1 MLVPLNVRTYRIA
14 IVNGIISM
22 AAIRLA
28 DQSTILPLL
37 VHKLS
42 GAAWVVGL
50 TLGACTVAR
59 ALMQIVISRRMD
71 TLEFKLPDYVAAS
84 WLRGAMGVLTGLVL
98 WYAHLLS
105 GAVVVGI
112 VALASAVRAAGTAWG
127 MLGFNDVLAKSV
139 PTTRRGSLQ
148 MWRRML
154 GLGIALV
161 VVAPF
166 VSYMIGPSSPY
177 PFPENYA
184 LLFLIGTG
192 LLIVAWVLFSRV
204 HEPPSRPSSRRLGV
218 AMHLTRGVRIVR
230 RDKHYRRLIR
240 TRLLLGLASGIR
252 PFFVVFGAKV
262 WGLSDQAAATFLA
275 LQLGAE
281 IVGSI
286 ISGRMSDRHGNRR
299 VLIAAALSISAAGTL
314 AVAAAVVQ
322 WPSAWPIAGGTLDLR
337 ILVLG
342 MAFVFGGLFLTG
354 HVIGT
359 QNYMLDI
366 APQRLRPSYQ
376 AFASAFTVPL
386 AVAPVVYGWA
396 ADAIGFRVVFVT
408 GLVLALGALVFAGKM
423 PEPRDDLDDADL
435 DEFREPPTAHDEA
448 PPQ

>member
-28 DQSTILPLL
+28 DESTILPLL

-42 GAAWVVGL
+42 GLAWVVGL

-71 TLEFKLPDYVAAS
+71 TLEYKLPDYVASA
-84 WLRGAMGVLTGLVL
+84 WFRGTFGIVTAAVL
-98 WYAHLLS
+98 WYARLLP
-105 GAVVVGI
+105 GAVVVAI
-112 VALASAVRAAGTAWG
+112 VALASAARAAGGAWG
-127 MLGFNDVLAKSV
+127 MLGFTDVLAKSV
-139 PTTRRGSLQ
+139 PTTKRGSLW

-161 VVAPF
+161 AVAPF
-166 VSYMIGPSSPY
+166 VSYMIGPGG
-177 PFPENYA
+177 PFEFPRNYA
-184 LLFLIGTG
+184 VLFFIGTG
-192 LLIVAWVLFSRV
+192 AFIIAWILFSRV

-218 AMHLTRGVRIVR
+218 AMHLTRGVRLVR

-240 TRLLLGLASGIR
+240 TRLLLGLAAGIR
-252 PFFVVFGAKV
+252 PFFVVFGSKV

-299 VLIAAALSISAAGTL
+299 VLIATAVTLSGSAAL
-314 AVAAAVVQ
+314 AVAAAFVR
-322 WPSAWPIAGGTLDLR
+322 WPAAWPVAGGALDLR

-354 HVIGT
+354 YVIGT

-396 ADAIGFRVVFVT
+396 ADAIGFRAVFVT
-408 GLVLALGALVFAGKM
+408 GLVLALASLVFAGKL
-423 PEPRDDLDDADL
+423 PEPRDELADADL
-435 DEFREPPTAHDEA
+435 DEFREPPIAHDEA
-448 PPQ
+448 PQ